1 MSQSLTF
8 AVPVTW
14 SSQRTYEINVIVF
27 VGKKAYT
34 AIQDVPTGI
43 EITNELYWKETGVPY
58 VDISDIRTKLNE
70 LETEVDSNTDDI
82 TSAQQAIVANANSI
96 TTITSRLDAAVTA
109 LEADV
114 ARVNNIMI
122 TLYTPYTT
130 NE

>member
-1 MSQSLTF
+1 MAQSLTF
-8 AVPVTW
+8 AIPVTW

-58 VDISDIRTKLNE
+58 VDVSDIRTKLNE
-70 LETEVDSNTDDI
+70 LETEVDTNTDDI
-82 TSAQQAIVANANSI
+82 ASAQQSIVTNANAI
-96 TTITSRLDAAVTA
+96 TTLTSRLDAAVTA

>member
-82 TSAQQAIVANANSI
+82 TSAQQAIVVNANSI
-96 TTITSRLDAAVTA
+96 TTLTSRLDAAVTA